1 MKEAEDMINHDLR
14 N

>member
-1 MKEAEDMINHDLR
+1 MKEAEDMVNHDLR